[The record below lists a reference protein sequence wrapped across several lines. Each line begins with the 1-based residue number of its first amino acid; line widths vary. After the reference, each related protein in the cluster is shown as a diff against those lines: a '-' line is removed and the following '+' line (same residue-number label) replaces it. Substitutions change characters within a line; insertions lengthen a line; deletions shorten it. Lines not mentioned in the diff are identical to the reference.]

1 MRETNCREDIQISLI
16 IPCYNEEGNIHK
28 LLEKTSVL
36 LGMDPRFE
44 VIFVNNGST
53 DSTGVLL
60 EGMTQNLARTCLVN
74 IEKNIGYGHGI
85 KKGLEASTGRFVGWT
100 HADLQTDPIDAL
112 RGLEAAAGSLEKT
125 FIKGLRMNRPLVD
138 RLFTFGMSVF
148 ESLLFGTNLRDINAQ
163 PTLFSR
169 DLLKAVLEG
178 PNDFSLDLYTMVIAS
193 EAGYKQ
199 IRFPVEFGPRFRGS
213 SKWNTSTSA
222 RLQFIRRTVAFSI
235 ALAKRGR
242 NT

>member
-1 MRETNCREDIQISLI
+1 LRETNCREDIQISLI

-36 LGMDPRFE
+36 LGLEPRFE
-44 VIFVNNGST
+44 VVYVNNGST

-60 EGMTQNLARTCLVN
+60 EDMTHNLARTRLVN

-85 KKGLEASTGRFVGWT
+85 KKGLEASIGRIVGWT

-112 RGLEAAAGSLEKT
+112 RGFQAAAGSFEKT
-125 FIKGLRMNRPLVD
+125 FIKGLRKKRPLMD
-138 RLFTFGMSVF
+138 RVFTFGMSIF
-148 ESLLFGTNLRDINAQ
+148 ESLLFRTNLRDINAQ

-178 PNDFSLDLYTMVIAS
+178 PNDFSLDLYTMVRAS
-193 EAGYKQ
+193 EEGYKQ

-213 SKWNTSTSA
+213 SKWNTSTRA
-222 RLQFIRRTVAFSI
+222 RLQFISRTVAFSI

-242 NT
+242 KT